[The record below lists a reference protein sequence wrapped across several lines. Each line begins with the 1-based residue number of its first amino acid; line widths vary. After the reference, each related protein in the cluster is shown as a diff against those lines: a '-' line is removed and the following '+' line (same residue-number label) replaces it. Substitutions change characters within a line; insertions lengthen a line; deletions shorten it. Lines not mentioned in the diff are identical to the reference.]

1 MEFVVVV
8 VVGAFFFGGSRFLFG
23 LLALPLCGAVTRS
36 LAMLASPSW
45 AQ

>member
-23 LLALPLCGAVTRS
+23 LLALPSAGRQS
-36 LAMLASPSW
+36 LYLLL
-45 AQ
+45 QRK